1 MSIAISPNAIVKL
14 KNCKIMPEIPAV
26 SIKTKSGSDIY
37 IDDCFIQYMD
47 MIAFLLGIEIS
58 YEEFSKLNS
67 EERKAYIIGIKRN
80 IKLKKLDI

>member
-1 MSIAISPNAIVKL
+1 MSIAISPNAIVKI
-14 KNCKIMPEIPAV
+14 KNCIIEKMPAV
-26 SIKTKSGSDIY
+26 LIQTESGSSIH

-47 MIAFLLGIEIS
+47 MISFLLGIEIS